1 MRKIILFNMVSLD
14 GFFEGPNREIDWH
27 NVDEEFNKYSVDQT
41 RSAGGL
47 LFGRVTY
54 ELMAGYWLTPEAS
67 GNDPQVA
74 EIMNTIPKIVFS
86 RTLDQV
92 NWNNTRLVRED
103 AASEASKLKQETGKD
118 LYIFGSLNLSE
129 ALIRHSLI
137 DEFRIMVNPV
147 VIGRGR
153 SLFPGTQDRLGL
165 ELLGTRQFR
174 SGNVLLTYQPKY
186 MRDKEKLP

>member
-54 ELMAGYWLTPEAS
+54 ELMASYWPTPEAS
-67 GNDPQVA
+67 GNDPQIA

-86 RTLDQV
+86 RTLNQAE
-92 NWNNTRLVRED
+92 WNNTRLVKED
-103 AASEASKLKQETGKD
+103 AASEVSKLKQESGKD
-118 LYIFGSLNLSE
+118 LYIFGSLKLSE
-129 ALIRHSLI
+129 TLIQHSLI

-153 SLFPGTQDRLGL
+153 SLFPKIQDRLDL
-165 ELLGTRQFR
+165 KLLDTRQFR
-174 SGNVLLTYQPKY
+174 SGNVLLAYQPKY
-186 MRDKEKLP
+186 IRDKEKLP

>member
-54 ELMAGYWLTPEAS
+54 ELMASYWPTPEAS
-67 GNDPQVA
+67 SNDPQIA

-86 RTLDQV
+86 TTLNQAD
-92 NWNNTRLVRED
+92 WNNTRLVKED
-103 AASEASKLKQETGKD
+103 AASEVSKLKQETGKD

-129 ALIRHSLI
+129 TLIRHSLI

-153 SLFPGTQDRLGL
+153 SLFPKIQDRLGL
-165 ELLGTRQFR
+165 KLLDTRQFR
-174 SGNVLLTYQPKY
+174 SGNVLLAYQPKY
-186 MRDKEKLP
+186 IRDKEKLP

>member
-27 NVDEEFNKYSVDQT
+27 NVDEEFNKYSIDQT

-54 ELMAGYWLTPEAS
+54 ELMAGYWPTPDAS
-67 GNDPQVA
+67 SNDPQVA
-74 EIMNTIPKIVFS
+74 EMMNTLPKIVFS
-86 RTLDQV
+86 KTLNQAD
-92 NWNNTRLVRED
+92 WNNTRLVKED
-103 AASEASKLKQETGKD
+103 AASEVSKLKQETGKD
-118 LYIFGSLNLSE
+118 LYIFGSLKLSE
-129 ALIRHSLI
+129 TLIRHSLI

-153 SLFPGTQDRLGL
+153 SLFPKIQDRLGL
-165 ELLGTRQFR
+165 KLLDTRQFR
-174 SGNVLLTYQPKY
+174 SGNVLLAYQPKY
-186 MRDKEKLP
+186 IRDKEKLP

>member
-14 GFFEGPNREIDWH
+14 GFFEGPNQEIDWH

-54 ELMAGYWLTPEAS
+54 ELMAGYWPTPEAS
-67 GNDPQVA
+67 GDDPQIA

-86 RTLDQV
+86 RTLNQAD
-92 NWNNTRLVRED
+92 WNNTRLVKED
-103 AASEASKLKQETGKD
+103 AASEVSKLKQESGKD
-118 LYIFGSLNLSE
+118 LYIFGSLKLSE
-129 ALIRHSLI
+129 TLIQHSLI

-153 SLFPGTQDRLGL
+153 SLFPKIQDRLGL
-165 ELLGTRQFR
+165 KLLDTRQFR
-174 SGNVLLTYQPKY
+174 SGNVLLAYQPKY
-186 MRDKEKLP
+186 IRDTEKLP